1 MQAKESDF
9 YTAAG
14 YRSKSRNPLTES
26 MEDYLEMI
34 FRLSAEEGFA
44 RVNELAARLNVTP
57 SSSSKM
63 VSVLRES
70 GLVEFEK
77 YSVIRLTAEGSRR
90 GEWLLRRHQVLVRFF
105 CELGDKSDAL
115 DLAEQVEHFLPEE
128 TIRQLNL
135 LIEFMEQNSWQ
146 PESPTDSSAA
156 PPAE

>member
-1 MQAKESDF
+1 MCPKESDF

-14 YRSKSRNPLTES
+14 YRSKSHHLLTES

-34 FRLSAEEGFA
+34 FRLSLSEGFA

-63 VSVLRES
+63 AAVLREN

-77 YSVIRLTAEGSRR
+77 YGVIRLTDRGKQR
-90 GEWLLRRHQVLVRFF
+90 GEWLLHRHQVLVQFF
-105 CELGDKSDAL
+105 GALGDQEHAL

-128 TIRQLNL
+128 TVRQLNAL
-135 LIEFMEQNSWQ
+135 TTFMEQNGWA
-146 PESPTDSSAA
+146 PESSADSSS
-156 PPAE
+156 AE